1 LKRIDNIGVKP
12 NQLAEITM
20 NFKDQWAEDANGKK
34 FVFTIE
40 MQRALH
46 EAGLPVNAA
55 SLKDFRAQRAPQAAP
70 NPNRE
75 RRKEEPAPP
84 NDYDLGG
91 VEIQIDPA
99 TGKYIGKLI
108 EFIDRK
114 GFGFINHGGERL
126 YFHRKKA
133 LDDPR
138 YMSQGQSL
146 LYNVGEYRGKS
157 EAMDVEEYD
166 EPL

>member
-1 LKRIDNIGVKP
+1 
-12 NQLAEITM
+12 M
-20 NFKDQWAEDANGKK
+20 NFKDQWAENENGEK

-46 EAGLPVNAA
+46 EAGLPVEPA
-55 SLKDFRAQRAPQAAP
+55 SLKDFRMQRAPQAAP
-70 NPNRE
+70 DPNRE
-75 RRKEEPAPP
+75 RRKETRQAPD
-84 NDYDLGG
+84 DYDLSGA
-91 VEIQIDPA
+91 EIQIDPA

-108 EFIDRK
+108 EFIERK

-126 YFHRKKA
+126 YFHKKKA

-138 YMSQGQSL
+138 YMSQGQAL